1 MKSISLKKIK
11 LTSDRKTHLIKAPGM
26 GQGGGSG
33 AKKKQYKLFYGIGA
47 FDLTH

>member
-1 MKSISLKKIK
+1 MIKS
-11 LTSDRKTHLIKAPGM
+11 PGM

-33 AKKKQYKLFYGIGA
+33 AKNNKYKLFYGIGA